1 MDWTREQK
9 KVIETRNKNLLVSAA
24 AGSGKTAVLVERIIN
39 RVTDKEDGID
49 IDRLLVVTFTNA
61 AAAEM
66 KERIRKAIDDRLM
79 KDSEDGNLQR
89 QAALVHNAQI
99 TTIHSFCLS
108 VIRENFQ
115 SLPIDPAFRIAEEAE
130 LTLLKSDVLEE
141 LLEEYYEE
149 GSEEFLA
156 FSEGFGGG
164 KTDAGIEELILSIHQ
179 FSMSAPWPEEWYEK
193 LSGSYHIQSVEE
205 LKEAFW
211 IQELMAML
219 DRMAADLVTMLEEA
233 ESLCLKEDGPDAYL
247 PAINSDLEQLKDLT
261 GLTDYTLFGEKV
273 KSISFARL
281 SGKKQEGV
289 DAAKKEQVKAIRDRV
304 KKAVGDMA
312 GNYYFQTE
320 EDMVSDITAMKEHIE
335 VMIRLCR
342 DFTGRFQKKKAEKN
356 VVDFHDLEHLA
367 LSVLVKKENGE
378 IIPTPA
384 ADELADYYRE
394 IMVDEYQDS
403 NLVQEII
410 LESISGGRF
419 GRPDRFMVG
428 DVKQSI
434 YKFRL
439 ADPRIFME
447 KYEKYP
453 SCEEE
458 EGDNK
463 RIDLHKNFRSR
474 DVVINSINSIFKKI
488 MTKELGDIEYD
499 EKAYLYPG
507 ADYLEGEDVS
517 KEAELLLVTTTPE
530 AESEE
535 AEDKREDEDYTAKE
549 LEALA
554 IAKRIKELTD
564 PDTGLMVQDKKSG
577 ALRRAVYGDIAIL
590 LRSMAGFAEGFAD
603 TLLTE
608 GIPSHTETQTGYFKT
623 LEISA
628 ALNLLRVIDNPRQDI
643 PFTAVLRSP
652 MAGFTDEELAEIRM
666 AKKRV
671 TMYEAAGNYILS
683 REDELSGKAAGF
695 MEKLDGYRDMAVHL
709 TINELIVKVLEDTG
723 YYNYVSAMPGG
734 DKRRANLDMLVQQA
748 ISFERTS
755 YSGLFHFI
763 RYMERLDK
771 YDVDFGEAK
780 VTGEDEKSVRI
791 MSIHKS
797 KGLEFPVV
805 FVAGMGKNF
814 NLQDSRA
821 KVILHQDYGIGTDYL
836 DLSLRIKAPTLL
848 KKFIQKQLVLDS
860 LGEELR
866 VLYVALTRAKEKL
879 ILTAGVKD
887 MNKLLS
893 EYAGGIPDNKEHISY
908 LKLSGAASYLDW
920 IMAALIRQ
928 KGFEEVL
935 RSHGFIPYS
944 QEEDGFLVREY
955 TYEKL
960 LFQEKVS
967 QEVKALKE
975 DILLSREKDFV
986 YDSEYKDKIG
996 EYFKYSYPYTSESSI
1011 HTKLTVSE
1019 LKKMGQEE
1027 AEELSTSLIKEKQ
1040 ETEEYPVPDFL
1051 KEVREEKGADLGTLI
1066 HKVLELA
1073 PVEEI
1078 HGEEELRSFVK
1089 GLVEK
1094 KRLSAEETKVL
1105 DMKRLGRF
1113 FESPLAERLR
1123 RAKGEEK
1130 LYKERQFI
1138 MGIKAKDISEDY
1150 KSEELVLVQGIIDAY
1165 FVENDG
1171 LVLVDYKSD
1180 AYVTEEILRR
1190 RYSRQLAYY
1199 RRALEQLTGK
1209 KVKESLIYSFWLDKQ
1224 ITVEY

>member
-1 MDWTREQK
+1 MEWTREQK
-9 KVIETRNKNLLVSAA
+9 KVIETKNKNLLVSAA

-39 RVTDKEDGID
+39 RITAEEDGID

-66 KERIRKAIDDRLM
+66 KERIRKAIDDRLT
-79 KDSEDGNLQR
+79 KDSDNANLQR

-115 SLPIDPAFRIAEEAE
+115 SLPIDPSFRIAEEAE

-149 GSEEFLA
+149 GSEDFLA

-164 KTDAGIEELILSIHQ
+164 KTDTGMEELILNLHQ
-179 FSMSAPWPEEWYEK
+179 FSMSAPWPEEWYEE
-193 LSGSYHIQSVEE
+193 LGSNFAIQSAEE
-205 LKEAFW
+205 MKEASW
-211 IQELMAML
+211 MKELMAML
-219 DRMAADLVTMLEEA
+219 NRMVTDSIAMCEEA
-233 ESLCLKEDGPDAYL
+233 AALCLKEDGPGAYF
-247 PAINSDLEQLKDLT
+247 PALSSDLEQLQ
-261 GLTDYTLFGEKV
+261 GLSGTTDYSLFGAKV
-273 KSISFARL
+273 RNINFARL
-281 SGKKQEGV
+281 SGKKEDGV
-289 DAAKKEQVKAIRDRV
+289 DPAKKEQVKGIRDKV
-304 KKAVGDMA
+304 KKTVGDMA
-312 GNYYFQTE
+312 SSYYFQSE
-320 EDMVSDITAMKEHIE
+320 EDMALDMAAMKPHVE

-342 DFTGRFQKKKAEKN
+342 DFSESFQKRKAEKN

-367 LSVLVKKENGE
+367 LSVLVQKVEGV
-378 IIPTPA
+378 IVPTPA
-384 ADELADYYRE
+384 ADELADYYKE

-439 ADPRIFME
+439 ADPKIFME
-447 KYEKYP
+447 KYDNYPLWEK
-453 SCEEE
+453 EE
-458 EGDNK
+458 EGDNE

-474 DVVINSINSIFKKI
+474 DVVINSINSIFRKI
-488 MTKELGDIEYD
+488 MTKKLGDIEYD

-507 ADYLEGEDVS
+507 ADFSEGEGISDTT
-517 KEAELLLVTTTPE
+517 ELLLVTTAPKKG
-530 AESEE
+530 EE
-535 AEDKREDEDYTAKE
+535 DGEDNKEEEDYTAKE

-577 ALRRAVYGDIAIL
+577 ELRRAVHGDIAIL
-590 LRSMAGFAEGFAD
+590 LRSVTGFGEVFAD
-603 TLLTE
+603 ILSAE
-608 GIPSHTETQTGYFKT
+608 DIPSHTETQTGYFKT

-628 ALNLLRVIDNPRQDI
+628 ALNLLRIIDNPRQDI
-643 PFTAVLRSP
+643 PLTAVLRSP
-652 MAGFTDEELAEIRM
+652 MAGFTDGELAEIRM

-671 TMYEAAGNYILS
+671 TMYEAAKTYLLTKEN
-683 REDELSGKAAGF
+683 DLSGKITDF
-695 MEKLDGYRDMAVHL
+695 FSRLDGYRRMAVHL
-709 TINELIVKVLEDTG
+709 SINELIVKVLEDTG

-748 ISFERTS
+748 INFEKTS

-780 VTGEDEKSVRI
+780 VTGEDDKSARI

-797 KGLEFPVV
+797 KGLEFPIV
-805 FVAGMGKNF
+805 FVAGLGKNF

-821 KVILHQDYGIGTDYL
+821 KLLLHQTYGIGTDYL
-836 DLSLRIKAPTLL
+836 DLSLRVKAPTLI
-848 KKFIQKQLVLDS
+848 KKFIQKQLVLES

-866 VLYVALTRAKEKL
+866 VLYVALTRAREKL

-887 MNKLLS
+887 MDKLLS
-893 EYAGGIPDNKEHISY
+893 GYAGGAYDHENSISF
-908 LKLSGAASYLDW
+908 LELTGAASFLDW
-920 IMAALIRQ
+920 IMAALINQ
-928 KGFEEVL
+928 KGFEEL
-935 RSHGFIPYS
+935 LSSHELIPHS
-944 QEEDGFLVREY
+944 REDDKFLVREY
-955 TYEKL
+955 TYEML

-967 QEVKALKE
+967 QEVKSLKE
-975 DILLSREKDFV
+975 DILLNRDEDFI
-986 YDSEYKDKIG
+986 YDSNFKNEIG
-996 EYFKYSYPYTSESSI
+996 DYFQYSYPYAPESNI

-1019 LKKMGQEE
+1019 LKKMGQKEE
-1027 AEELSTSLIKEKQ
+1027 EELSDSLINGKQ
-1040 ETEEYPVPDFL
+1040 EAEEYPVPEFL
-1051 KEVREEKGADLGTLI
+1051 KEVKEEKGADLGTLI

-1073 PVEEI
+1073 VFKEL
-1078 HGEEELRSFVK
+1078 HGEEELSAFLRE
-1089 GLVEK
+1089 LVDK
-1094 KRLSAEETKVL
+1094 KRISEEEAQVL
-1105 DMKRLGRF
+1105 DRKRLGRF
-1113 FESPLAERLR
+1113 FEGPLAERLR
-1123 RAKGEEK
+1123 RAEAGGD
-1130 LYKERQFI
+1130 LHKERQFI

-1150 KSEELVLVQGIIDAY
+1150 KSEELVLVQGVIDAY
-1165 FVENDG
+1165 FEEGGG

-1180 AYVTEEILRR
+1180 VHVTEDILKN
-1190 RYSRQLAYY
+1190 RYSRQLGFY
-1199 RRALEQLTGK
+1199 RKALEQLTGM
-1209 KVKESLIYSFWLDKQ
+1209 KVKESILYSFWLNKP
-1224 ITVEY
+1224 IMI